1 MHAATYHMRPA
12 STVKRS
18 TCRRAATWRPASTQ
32 AAKRERPALRVSS
45 GHTPC
50 ALYRFAKPICP
61 RSARGDAPRLAG
73 VSGSESPGR
82 GLFLFPRNENQMTET
97 QTADVEALID
107 NWTVL
112 EPIVTEVVRRTRLT
126 RTEAMILWLITSQE
140 NDDAEPEP
148 GQTT

>member
-1 MHAATYHMRPA
+1 
-12 STVKRS
+12 
-18 TCRRAATWRPASTQ
+18 
-32 AAKRERPALRVSS
+32 
-45 GHTPC
+45 
-50 ALYRFAKPICP
+50 
-61 RSARGDAPRLAG
+61 
-73 VSGSESPGR
+73 
-82 GLFLFPRNENQMTET
+82 MTET

-148 GQTT
+148 WQTT